1 MIENAESSARIL
13 PFLLNSTFPGQHV
26 FLVLMRMTGEGRTN
40 LLGIDQIDQT
50 TKLCSFPARAPGE
63 EHARPALLLL
73 CPHPGELF
81 G

>member
-13 PFLLNSTFPGQHV
+13 PFLLSSTFPGQHV
-26 FLVLMRMTGEGRTN
+26 FLVLMRMTGEGSTN
-40 LLGIDQIDQT
+40 LLGIDQT
-50 TKLCSFPARAPGE
+50 TKLCSFPARAPGK
-63 EHARPALLLL
+63 EHARPGLLLL